1 MNGLQGPD
9 VLRGISIG
17 FVVVFAISHLCVSA
31 RCR

>member
-17 FVVVFAISHLCVSA
+17 FVAVFASSHLCVSA